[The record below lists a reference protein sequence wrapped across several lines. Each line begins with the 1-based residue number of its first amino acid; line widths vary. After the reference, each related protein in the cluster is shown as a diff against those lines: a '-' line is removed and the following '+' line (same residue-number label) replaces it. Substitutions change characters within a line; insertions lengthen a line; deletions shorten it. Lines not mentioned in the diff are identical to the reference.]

1 MMLATASSTPR
12 MISLTCSS
20 ENPSISINGASAPRI
35 TQSKPGWL
43 RSSSFSKNARF
54 HGNRFLVSR
63 VCFAATGVMILT
75 APYGIVLH
83 YIEVV
88 KETYLFWLKDYW
100 NGMETIDSCT
110 VRTMLRLRPTN

>member
-1 MMLATASSTPR
+1 
-12 MISLTCSS
+12 
-20 ENPSISINGASAPRI
+20 
-35 TQSKPGWL
+35 
-43 RSSSFSKNARF
+43 
-54 HGNRFLVSR
+54 
-63 VCFAATGVMILT
+63 LT